1 MKKLKK
7 EKKLCVICGDAIH
20 DYGHNAE
27 PTAKGR
33 CCDEC
38 NYNIVLNDRIKLM
51 FNRQINGL

>member
-1 MKKLKK
+1 MKKK

-27 PTAKGR
+27 PTAQGR